1 MRVKSIYV
9 SFCGIAYDSKS
20 HHILLLSSWL
30 WYCSQLWR
38 EDSYNLFLQKL
49 FFYNSIHRDHL
60 QSSPQEH
67 HRGQILV
74 RYQRLFILWF
84 TLMNCL
90 RTNSS
95 ILIFQIFTLNHD
107 LETRSGAW
115 DWLFPPHRKYLNGS
129 VVLMK
134 GKAKDKI
141 IGSFLSSYGTVIAS
155 AMASWWVV
163 LVWFLFLI
171 SKKSEILKVNF

>member
-1 MRVKSIYV
+1 MFHFVGLPTIPNPTIYCCCHLDCDTAV
-9 SFCGIAYDSKS
+9 SFEEKIPIIYFFKS
-20 HHILLLSSWL
+20 
-30 WYCSQLWR
+30 
-38 EDSYNLFLQKL
+38 L

-84 TLMNCL
+84 TLLNCL

-95 ILIFQIFTLNHD
+95 ILIFQ
-107 LETRSGAW
+107 TRSGAW

-155 AMASWWVV
+155 AMAS
-163 LVWFLFLI
+163 
-171 SKKSEILKVNF
+171 